1 MVFSSSVFFMA
12 FLPVTVFIY
21 FLIPERFLRARNLWL
36 LAASLL
42 FYGWGEPKYIAVMAF
57 SIVFNYV
64 FGRVIGHLRETAD
77 RETTLPAA
85 EDNAK
90 SLTGDRAGGDENAA
104 GQAYCA
110 ADIAGNGNGK
120 ILRRAKLAMVLCVI
134 GNLAILGF
142 FKYTDFLIGTVNGL
156 LGGQLSLLH
165 IALPIGISFYTFQT
179 MSYIIDVYW
188 GKVAA
193 QKDFIAFAAYVTLF
207 PQLIAG
213 PIVRYADVAVM
224 LVGRKTNVEQIAE
237 GIRRFIIGFG
247 KKVLLANQVY
257 VIWNEITAMDL
268 EQISFAT
275 AWLGALAFTFQI
287 YFDFSGYSDMAI
299 GLGKIFGFDYLE
311 NFNYPYISR
320 SITEFWRRWHMS
332 LSSWFKEYV
341 YVPLGGNR
349 KGLARQ
355 LLNIA
360 IVWALT
366 GLWHGASWNFVVWG
380 MYFGVILIIEKL
392 WLLRAL
398 DKCPA
403 FVGHVYSLIL
413 IVLGW
418 VIFGLTDFSRM
429 ATYIAHMFGGAAA
442 LVDESFLYLAT
453 SRVWLLIFCAI
464 GSTPLV
470 KRVCERVAARLT
482 AARGG
487 ETLLGVLESVVLLA
501 VFALSIAF
509 LVSGSYNPFLY
520 FRF

>member
-110 ADIAGNGNGK
+110 ADIAGNDNRK

-188 GKVAA
+188 GKVPA

-237 GIRRFIIGFG
+237 GIRR
-247 KKVLLANQVY
+247 Y
-257 VIWNEITAMDL
+257 H
-268 EQISFAT
+268 
-275 AWLGALAFTFQI
+275 
-287 YFDFSGYSDMAI
+287 
-299 GLGKIFGFDYLE
+299 
-311 NFNYPYISR
+311 R
-320 SITEFWRRWHMS
+320 
-332 LSSWFKEYV
+332 
-341 YVPLGGNR
+341 
-349 KGLARQ
+349 
-355 LLNIA
+355 
-360 IVWALT
+360 
-366 GLWHGASWNFVVWG
+366 
-380 MYFGVILIIEKL
+380 
-392 WLLRAL
+392 LR
-398 DKCPA
+398 
-403 FVGHVYSLIL
+403 
-413 IVLGW
+413 
-418 VIFGLTDFSRM
+418 
-429 ATYIAHMFGGAAA
+429 
-442 LVDESFLYLAT
+442 
-453 SRVWLLIFCAI
+453 
-464 GSTPLV
+464 
-470 KRVCERVAARLT
+470 
-482 AARGG
+482 
-487 ETLLGVLESVVLLA
+487 
-501 VFALSIAF
+501 
-509 LVSGSYNPFLY
+509 
-520 FRF
+520 

>member
-12 FLPVTVFIY
+12 FLPITVLVY
-21 FLIPERFLRARNLWL
+21 FLIPERFLKIRNLWL
-36 LAASLL
+36 LLASLL

-57 SIVFNYV
+57 SIAFNYV
-64 FGRVIGHLRETAD
+64 FGRVIGRLRTQAD
-77 RETTLPAA
+77 EQEALLAGAA
-85 EDNAK
+85 ETEA
-90 SLTGDRAGGDENAA
+90 AGRNDVAGSDENSSR
-104 GQAYCA
+104 QR
-110 ADIAGNGNGK
+110 
-120 ILRRAKLAMVLCVI
+120 LRRAKLAMVLCVI

-188 GKVAA
+188 GKVPA
-193 QKDFIAFAAYVTLF
+193 QRDFIAFAAYVTLF

-257 VIWNEITAMDL
+257 VIWNEITAMEL

-355 LLNIA
+355 ILNIA

-366 GLWHGASWNFVVWG
+366 GLWHGASWNFVAWG
-380 MYFGVILIIEKL
+380 VYFGVILIIEKL

-398 DKCPA
+398 DKCRHSS
-403 FVGHVYSLIL
+403 G
-413 IVLGW
+413 
-418 VIFGLTDFSRM
+418 
-429 ATYIAHMFGGAAA
+429 MFT
-442 LVDESFLYLAT
+442 V
-453 SRVWLLIFCAI
+453 
-464 GSTPLV
+464 
-470 KRVCERVAARLT
+470 
-482 AARGG
+482 
-487 ETLLGVLESVVLLA
+487 
-501 VFALSIAF
+501 
-509 LVSGSYNPFLY
+509 
-520 FRF
+520 

>member
-12 FLPVTVFIY
+12 FLPITVLVY
-21 FLIPERFLRARNLWL
+21 FLIPERFLKIRNLWL
-36 LAASLL
+36 LLASLL

-64 FGRVIGHLRETAD
+64 FGRVIGRLRTQAD
-77 RETTLPAA
+77 EQEALPAGAA
-85 EDNAK
+85 ETEA
-90 SLTGDRAGGDENAA
+90 AGRNDVAGSDENSSR
-104 GQAYCA
+104 QR
-110 ADIAGNGNGK
+110 
-120 ILRRAKLAMVLCVI
+120 LRRAKLAMVLCVI

-188 GKVAA
+188 GKVPA
-193 QKDFIAFAAYVTLF
+193 QRDFIAFAAYVTLF

-257 VIWNEITAMDL
+257 VIWNEITAMEL
-268 EQISFAT
+268 EQISLAT

-366 GLWHGASWNFVVWG
+366 GLWHGASWNFVAWG
-380 MYFGVILIIEKL
+380 VYFGVILIIEKL

-442 LVDESFLYLAT
+442 LVDENFLYLAT
-453 SRVWLLIFCAI
+453 SRVWLLDFLRDRLHAAGQMRMQTCRGAAYGDARRRGFAGRAGIGGFAGSVCPVDCIF
-464 GSTPLV
+464 S
-470 KRVCERVAARLT
+470 KRVL
-482 AARGG
+482 
-487 ETLLGVLESVVLLA
+487 
-501 VFALSIAF
+501 
-509 LVSGSYNPFLY
+509 
-520 FRF
+520 

>member
-12 FLPVTVFIY
+12 FLPITILVY
-21 FLIPERFLRARNLWL
+21 FLIPARFLKARNLWL
-36 LAASLL
+36 LIASLL
-42 FYGWGEPKYIAVMAF
+42 FYGWGEPKYIAVMAI

-64 FGRVIGHLRETAD
+64 FGRVIGRLRESAD
-77 RETTLPAA
+77 GCDAQFAAAAA
-85 EDNAK
+85 EAAQAGK
-90 SLTGDRAGGDENAA
+90 AGGAA
-104 GQAYCA
+104 GS
-110 ADIAGNGNGK
+110 AGNGSGGQNM
-120 ILRRAKLAMVLCVI
+120 RRAKLAMVLCVI

-156 LGGQLSLLH
+156 IGGQLSLLN

-188 GKVAA
+188 GKVPA
-193 QKDFIAFAAYVTLF
+193 QRDFIAFAAYVTLF

-224 LVGRKTNVEQIAE
+224 LVGRTTNVEQVAE
-237 GIRRFIIGFG
+237 GIRRFIVGFG

-257 VIWNEITAMDL
+257 VIWNEITAMDTA
-268 EQISFAT
+268 QISLAT
-275 AWLGALAFTFQI
+275 AWLGAIAFTFQI

-355 LLNIA
+355 IFNIA
-360 IVWALT
+360 VVWALT
-366 GLWHGASWNFVVWG
+366 GLWHGASWNFVAWG
-380 MYFGVILIIEKL
+380 VYFGVILIIEKL

-398 DKCPA
+398 EKCPV
-403 FVGHVYSLIL
+403 FVGHLYSLIL

-418 VIFGLTDFSRM
+418 VIFGLTDFSQM
-429 ATYIAHMFGGAAA
+429 AAYIACMFGSASA
-442 LVDESFLYLAT
+442 LVDGDFLYLAT
-453 SRVWLLIFCAI
+453 SRIWLLLFCVI

-470 KRVCERVAARLT
+470 KCVCERIAARL
-482 AARGG
+482 ARVRGG
-487 ETLLGVLESVVLLA
+487 ETLLGVLESAVLLA

>member
-1 MVFSSSVFFMA
+1 MVFSSLIFIFA
-12 FLPVTVFIY
+12 FLTVTLIAYFIVPKK
-21 FLIPERFLRARNLWL
+21 FRMLVLFIVSF
-36 LAASLL
+36 L
-42 FYGWGEPKYIAVMAF
+42 FYGWGEPKYMIIMVI
-57 SIVFNYV
+57 SICSAYG
-64 FGRVIGHLRETAD
+64 FGFLIGKYRETD
-77 RETTLPAA
+77 KR
-85 EDNAK
+85 K
-90 SLTGDRAGGDENAA
+90 
-104 GQAYCA
+104 
-110 ADIAGNGNGK
+110 
-120 ILRRAKLAMVLCVI
+120 AKLWLAVSVCV
-134 GNLAILGF
+134 NLAFLLF
-142 FKYTDFLIGTVNGL
+142 FKYANFIVTNVSLIPGL
-156 LGGQLSLLH
+156 DSLL
-165 IALPIGISFYTFQT
+165 APVRVFTSTLKLPVGISFYTFQI
-179 MSYIIDVYW
+179 MSYSIDVYR
-188 GKVAA
+188 GDARV
-193 QKDFIAFAAYVTLF
+193 QKKFIPFGTYVTLF

-213 PIVRYADVAVM
+213 PIVRYKDIDDQLTERVENGDRFAGGVRRFVAGLAKKILFADSAAAVVSLCDASMKLEPTVVSAWM
-224 LVGRKTNVEQIAE
+224 LVI
-237 GIRRFIIGFG
+237 F
-247 KKVLLANQVY
+247 Y
-257 VIWNEITAMDL
+257 
-268 EQISFAT
+268 
-275 AWLGALAFTFQI
+275 TFQI

-349 KGLARQ
+349 KGPARQ

-366 GLWHGASWNFVVWG
+366 GLWHGASWNFVAWG
-380 MYFGVILIIEKL
+380 VYFGVILIIEKL

-442 LVDESFLYLAT
+442 LVDENFLYLAT

-470 KRVCERVAARLT
+470 KCVCKRVAARLT
-482 AARGG
+482 AMRGG
-487 ETLLGVLESVVLLA
+487 EALLGVLESAVLLA

>member
-1 MVFSSSVFFMA
+1 MVFSSSVFFLA
-12 FLPVTVFIY
+12 FLPITILVY
-21 FLIPERFLRARNLWL
+21 FLIPERFLKIRNLWL
-36 LAASLL
+36 LLASLL

-64 FGRVIGHLRETAD
+64 MGLIIGKENIRMRE
-77 RETTLPAA
+77 RH
-85 EDNAK
+85 
-90 SLTGDRAGGDENAA
+90 
-104 GQAYCA
+104 C
-110 ADIAGNGNGK
+110 
-120 ILRRAKLAMVLCVI
+120 AKLPLIVCI
-134 GNLAILGF
+134 CGNLAILGF

-156 LGGQLSLLH
+156 LGGEFSLLN

-188 GKVAA
+188 GRVPA
-193 QKDFIAFAAYVTLF
+193 QKNFIAFAAYVTLF

-213 PIVRYADVAVM
+213 PIVRYADVAEM
-224 LVGRKTNVEQIAE
+224 LVGRKTNIDRIAE

-257 VIWNEITAMDL
+257 IIWNEIGSM
-268 EQISFAT
+268 EISEISAAA
-275 AWLGALAFTFQI
+275 AWLGAIAFTFQI

-349 KGLARQ
+349 RGLPRQ
-355 LLNIA
+355 ILNIA

-366 GLWHGASWNFVVWG
+366 GLWHGASWNFVAWG
-380 MYFGVILIIEKL
+380 VYFGLILIIEKL
-392 WLLRAL
+392 FLLKAL
-398 DKCPA
+398 QKCPA
-403 FVGHVYSLIL
+403 AVGHIYSLLL
-413 IVLGW
+413 IVVGW
-418 VIFGLTDFSRM
+418 VIFALTDFSDM
-429 ATYIAHMFGGAAA
+429 TDYLSVMFGGAETAI
-442 LVDESFLYLAT
+442 DGDFLYLLQ
-453 SRVWLLIFCAI
+453 SRAAILIFCAV

-470 KRVCERVAARLT
+470 RIVCEKVSSLICKAEC
-482 AARGG
+482 G
-487 ETLLGVLESVVLLA
+487 EIIVGLVETVLLLGIL
-501 VFALSIAF
+501 ALSIAF

>member
-1 MVFSSSVFFMA
+1 MK
-12 FLPVTVFIY
+12 I
-21 FLIPERFLRARNLWL
+21 RNLWL
-36 LAASLL
+36 LLASLL

-64 FGRVIGHLRETAD
+64 FGRVIGRLLAQAD
-77 RETTLPAA
+77 EQEALLAGAA
-85 EDNAK
+85 ETEA
-90 SLTGDRAGGDENAA
+90 AGRNDVAGSDENSSR
-104 GQAYCA
+104 QR
-110 ADIAGNGNGK
+110 
-120 ILRRAKLAMVLCVI
+120 LRRAKLAMVLCVI
-134 GNLAILGF
+134 GNLTILGF

-188 GKVAA
+188 GKVPA
-193 QKDFIAFAAYVTLF
+193 QRDFIAFAAYVTLF

-257 VIWNEITAMDL
+257 VIWNEITAMEL
-268 EQISFAT
+268 EQISLAT

-349 KGLARQ
+349 K
-355 LLNIA
+355 
-360 IVWALT
+360 
-366 GLWHGASWNFVVWG
+366 
-380 MYFGVILIIEKL
+380 
-392 WLLRAL
+392 
-398 DKCPA
+398 D
-403 FVGHVYSLIL
+403 
-413 IVLGW
+413 
-418 VIFGLTDFSRM
+418 SR
-429 ATYIAHMFGGAAA
+429 
-442 LVDESFLYLAT
+442 
-453 SRVWLLIFCAI
+453 
-464 GSTPLV
+464 GS
-470 KRVCERVAARLT
+470 
-482 AARGG
+482 
-487 ETLLGVLESVVLLA
+487 S
-501 VFALSIAF
+501 SISQS
-509 LVSGSYNPFLY
+509 SG
-520 FRF
+520 R